1 MSTWKKILNQILCV
15 CSKVH
20 STQHALFILLL
31 LQQKAVH
38 QSILIREILMDLS
51 KTFAYLPHD
60 VWFENYNS
68 VYNILQLYN
77 VLVQV
82 QSATSKAKFDMQ
94 YSKLGVPVVSRLKD
108 L

>member
-1 MSTWKKILNQILCV
+1 
-15 CSKVH
+15 
-20 STQHALFILLL
+20 
-31 LQQKAVH
+31 
-38 QSILIREILMDLS
+38 MDLS

-82 QSATSKAKFDMQ
+82 QSATSKAKFDM
-94 YSKLGVPVVSRLKD
+94 
-108 L
+108 